1 MDHLERNNLLSD
13 TQFRYNKKRSTDIAA
28 ILFVDSIRT
37 NIDKGKLV
45 GAIFIDLTKAFDTV
59 SQSALLFKLS
69 ACGVKGI
76 ELEWFKNYL
85 FSRKQ

>member
-1 MDHLERNNLLSD
+1 MI
-13 TQFRYNKKRSTDIAA
+13 QFRYNKKRSTAIAA

-59 SQSALLFKLS
+59 SHRALLFKLS
-69 ACGVKGI
+69 AYGVKGI